1 MLLFQKKRKKKLSYL
16 IARTPC
22 NEVSRSRCSLN
33 TIVFRLVF
41 CCALY
46 VHVIPVNIYNII
58 KARIAKKH
66 LQYMR
71 YFFFNH
77 SILDIMLAKHVKS
90 NNSLIFIDL

>member
-1 MLLFQKKRKKKLSYL
+1 MLLFQKKKKKKLSYL
-16 IARTPC
+16 IARAPC

-58 KARIAKKH
+58 KARIAKNICNTCAT
-66 LQYMR
+66 
-71 YFFFNH
+71 FF
-77 SILDIMLAKHVKS
+77 
-90 NNSLIFIDL
+90 LIIQF